1 MTEFNEIDMFDKL
14 SEEKF
19 NYLLENKI
27 DLIDLA
33 HEDLP
38 DEWLFKLIQ
47 YDSAALYTLSRRY
60 FLLDKYSSRDFEY
73 FYSQYLYL
81 NPDISLWLL
90 DLYVDCGKRK
100 QLIDLCI
107 KSDFA
112 HEYLCRF
119 RGHWIADNVS
129 NMTNPEE
136 IFKIYNSNSK
146 EGIILLKIAGNI
158 HTSKEL
164 LAKLT
169 NTKDV
174 LFAKQIRSKSR
185 ETMKGSSNETV

>member
-38 DEWLFKLIQ
+38 DEWL
-47 YDSAALYTLSRRY
+47 
-60 FLLDKYSSRDFEY
+60 
-73 FYSQYLYL
+73 
-81 NPDISLWLL
+81 L

-119 RGHWIADNVS
+119 RGHWISDNVS

-136 IFKIYNSNSK
+136 IFKVYNSNSK
-146 EGIILLKIAGNI
+146 EELFCLKLQEIFIPLKNCLLN
-158 HTSKEL
+158 L
-164 LAKLT
+164 
-169 NTKDV
+169 
-174 LFAKQIRSKSR
+174 QIQRMFYLQNK
-185 ETMKGSSNETV
+185 